1 MGQIRKRGG
10 VYWIRYYRNGRR
22 IEESA
27 RTDKWE
33 DARDLLRKQE
43 GAIANGAPVSA
54 KIGRLRFEDAAADLE
69 TDYSINKRRTL
80 EHVQRHVKRL
90 TKHFGGRRMT
100 DITGAEVRRYIATR
114 QEAGAKN
121 ATINRELA
129 ALRRMFTLAVDAGKL
144 LMRPKIPML
153 QEDNARQGFFEVEQ
167 FQAVL
172 RHLPK
177 PLQAVAT
184 FAYFTGWR
192 RSEII
197 GLEWSRV
204 DRKAG
209 IVRLDVGTTKNKDG
223 REFTYRDVADL
234 KAVIERQWQAH
245 EALKKLGSDAD
256 PGSQPTIC
264 PLVFHRKGKPIKSYR
279 KAWERACRLAGCP
292 GRLMHDFRRTAVR
305 NLERAGVSRS
315 VATRIT
321 GHKTEAVYRR
331 YAIVSSSDL
340 ADAAR
345 KLQAMTGTITGTIG
359 LVTDNTETAKAT
371 A

>member
-22 IEESA
+22 FEESA

-33 DARDLLRKQE
+33 TARDLLRTKE
-43 GAIANGAPVSA
+43 G
-54 KIGRLRFEDAAADLE
+54 
-69 TDYSINKRRTL
+69 
-80 EHVQRHVKRL
+80 
-90 TKHFGGRRMT
+90 
-100 DITGAEVRRYIATR
+100 
-114 QEAGAKN
+114 
-121 ATINRELA
+121 
-129 ALRRMFTLAVDAGKL
+129 
-144 LMRPKIPML
+144 
-153 QEDNARQGFFEVEQ
+153 
-167 FQAVL
+167 
-172 RHLPK
+172 HLPA
-177 PLQAVAT
+177 PLQTVAT

-192 RSEII
+192 RSEIL

-223 REFTYRDVADL
+223 REFIYRDIADV
-234 KAVIERQWQAH
+234 KRVIDQQWEKH
-245 EALKKLGSDAD
+245 EALKRERESRGSDSDRREKVA
-256 PGSQPTIC
+256 TIC
-264 PLVFHRKGKPIKSYR
+264 PLVFHRKGKRIKSYR
-279 KAWERACRLAGCP
+279 KAWQKACESAGCP

-315 VATRIT
+315 VATAIT

-331 YAIVSSSDL
+331 YAIVSSGDL

-359 LVTDNTETAKAT
+359 LAVDNTENAKAT